1 MLKAHHQ
8 TLRTTSLPQFPRQ
21 ASKESSSANLR
32 PDWYRVQMNTVV
44 RQGKDLNTER
54 IKILPMGSRV
64 RVLEICN
71 RRVRIDKPV
80 PGWCSL
86 KSAQGEFI
94 LKPMDDDDED
104 LSTPRYGLN
113 ASERTASLREKIA
126 RVKEEQ
132 RIAKAKIEKA
142 RQLPEVQSLTNRHSK
157 LTKLIR
163 NKVLSPKSPRS
174 MKAKLLHTQSC
185 MSKLE
190 FENAEKKS
198 EVMDLQS
205 QLGDLTDQI
214 SAVCR
219 KQGVDNPL
227 ELTEQLERMESD
239 QNEAKEKI
247 QEYQSVTKRY
257 EQEIVTMKEKMAN
270 LLNKS
275 DPGLR
280 RNSHRIDNI
289 ELHNPDPDSRIEFQ
303 LFTAEGDVVMM
314 KDNIGI
320 VIVHFIGK
328 VHWNKDEIF
337 VGVEL
342 GEASGDCNGTIEG
355 QTYFN
360 VKPRYGAFYPISRVE
375 RKIQAASLLKQLQK
389 QVELNSQLLHAT
401 E

>member
-1 MLKAHHQ
+1 
-8 TLRTTSLPQFPRQ
+8 
-21 ASKESSSANLR
+21 
-32 PDWYRVQMNTVV
+32 
-44 RQGKDLNTER
+44 
-54 IKILPMGSRV
+54 MGSRV

-86 KSAQGEFI
+86 KSAQGESI

-104 LSTPRYGLN
+104 LSTPRYGMN

-126 RVKEEQ
+126 KVKEEQ
-132 RIAKAKIEKA
+132 RIAKAKFAKA
-142 RQLPEVQSLTNRHSK
+142 QQLPEVQSLTDRHSK

-163 NKVLSPKSPRS
+163 NKALSPKSPRS

-198 EVMDLQS
+198 EVKDLQS
-205 QLGDLTDQI
+205 QLGDLSNQI

-227 ELTEQLERMESD
+227 ELSEQIERMESD

-247 QEYQSVTKRY
+247 QEYQKVTQRY
-257 EQEIVTMKEKMAN
+257 QKEIVTMKEKMAI

-280 RNSHRIDNI
+280 QNSHLIDNI
-289 ELHNPDPDSRIEFQ
+289 ELHI
-303 LFTAEGDVVMM
+303 GDVVMM
-314 KDNIGI
+314 KGDIGI
-320 VIVHFIGK
+320 VIVHFIGQ

-342 GEASGDCNGTIEG
+342 GEASGTCNGTIEG

-360 VKPRYGAFYPISRVE
+360 VKPKYGAFYPISKVQ
-375 RKIQAASLLKQLQK
+375 RKIQASSLLKRLAK
-389 QVELNSQLLHAT
+389 CSRENLLLMNPSL
-401 E
+401 EI

>member
-1 MLKAHHQ
+1 
-8 TLRTTSLPQFPRQ
+8 
-21 ASKESSSANLR
+21 
-32 PDWYRVQMNTVV
+32 
-44 RQGKDLNTER
+44 
-54 IKILPMGSRV
+54 MGSRV

-132 RIAKAKIEKA
+132 RIAKAKIAKA
-142 RQLPEVQSLTNRHSK
+142 QQLPEVQSLTDRHSK

-163 NKVLSPKSPRS
+163 NKALSPKSPRS

-247 QEYQSVTKRY
+247 QEYQAVTKRY

-280 RNSHRIDNI
+280 QNSHRIDNI
-289 ELHNPDPDSRIEFQ
+289 ELHN
-303 LFTAEGDVVMM
+303 GDVVMM
-314 KDNIGI
+314 KDDIGI

-360 VKPRYGAFYPISRVE
+360 VKPRFGAFYPISKVE
-375 RKIQAASLLKQLQK
+375 RKIPAASLLKQLHK